1 MEFVYVLPR
10 TSLFPDRYPLG
21 LLPFGSGAD
30 HYDQQRFTALLAS
43 EAYFVERP
51 WAERQPSVKQV
62 IPYNVIRC
70 EGKILLVRRLAGGGE
85 ARLAD
90 KYSIGIGG
98 HVNPVDRAE
107 GESVLDAGTRR
118 EIEEELDVRGSY
130 TVQRIGLI
138 NDDTN
143 AVGAVHVGLVQVVDV
158 TGTVAIRET
167 DRLEGRLVSVEDL
180 RALVA
185 RGANLETWSRL
196 LIERLDLLTAPAP
209 THTVHPTLAAR
220 GEPQPA

>member
-21 LLPFGSGAD
+21 LLPFGTGED
-30 HYDQQRFTALLAS
+30 RYEPQRFDALLAKD
-43 EAYFVERP
+43 AYFVERD
-51 WAERQPSVKQV
+51 WAERQPAVKQV
-62 IPYNVIRC
+62 IPYNVVRC
-70 EGKILLVRRLAGGGE
+70 DGRILLVRRLAGGE

-90 KYSIGIGG
+90 KHSIGIGG

-118 EIEEELDVRGSY
+118 ELEEELDIQGSWTVRR
-130 TVQRIGLI
+130 VGLI

-158 TGTVAIRET
+158 VGSVAIRET
-167 DRLEGRLVSVEDL
+167 DRLEGRLVPVEDL
-180 RALVA
+180 RALVE
-185 RGANLETWSRL
+185 RGANFETWSRL
-196 LIERLDLLTAPAP
+196 LVERIDEILPATQPKHTTSTTTA
-209 THTVHPTLAAR
+209 HPTLATR
-220 GEPQPA
+220 S